1 MTEEKFD
8 RVIAVNLKGTH
19 LVNQAF
25 AKAAVEKQNQ
35 LSIVNFS
42 SIVGKVS
49 RGPFKGQKT
58 ENIKNGRKRQH
69 FDLVQRIS
77 RPARCIRAFALAR
90 CYSNRA

>member
-49 RGPFKGQKT
+49 LDLLKGQKT
-58 ENIKNGRKRQH
+58 DFEMSKTEEKGNIS
-69 FDLVQRIS
+69 I
-77 RPARCIRAFALAR
+77 
-90 CYSNRA
+90 